1 MSRQD
6 DLRAAG
12 MMTDLATLP
21 SRAEE
26 IATWRDLG
34 VARLM
39 CGVPGLANT
48 DETMYEFLDDCQT
61 AGVGLAGQAGRSSP
75 SKPPA

>member
-1 MSRQD
+1 MSRQE

-48 DETMYEFLDDCQT
+48 DETMYEFLEDCRT
-61 AGVGLAGQAGRSSP
+61 AGVALAGSA
-75 SKPPA
+75 

>member
-1 MSRQD
+1 MSRQE

-26 IATWRDLG
+26 IASWRDLG

-39 CGVPGLANT
+39 CGIPGLANT
-48 DETMYEFLDDCQT
+48 DETMYEFLEDCQ
-61 AGVGLAGQAGRSSP
+61 AAGIELAGSAGRGVGQATS
-75 SKPPA
+75 